1 MIASN
6 FSRLENQPVIKDI
19 LIKLERD
26 KEQDR
31 VLDYGISVAET
42 CDAHL
47 AGIAFGDLAGIP
59 NYAMPGLSSD
69 IIAEMLAESEKFART
84 AIERF
89 EAAAKRSLISVEH
102 HLVMRSE
109 FGPAEAFSA
118 KARRYDL
125 SIIQQSDEDGPNND
139 ALIEAALF
147 DSGRPVIVVP
157 FIQRDGIKLNR
168 VVVCWDGSRAAAR
181 AVNDALPLLRKAKA
195 VEILIVANEKTKRP
209 QREIRG
215 IEIANHLARHNVKV
229 ELEILPAADI
239 DVADAILSH
248 ISDTSA
254 DLLVMGGYGHSRLRE
269 FVLGGV
275 TRDILK
281 TMTIPAFMSH

>member
-1 MIASN
+1 MIAPNSGP
-6 FSRLENQPVIKDI
+6 LENQPVIKDI
-19 LIKLERD
+19 IIKLERD
-26 KEQDR
+26 KDQDR
-31 VLDYGISVAET
+31 VLDYGISVALA

-47 AGIAFGDLAGIP
+47 AGIAFGDLAAIP
-59 NYAMPGLSSD
+59 NYAAPGLSSD
-69 IIAEMLAESEKFART
+69 IIAEIAAESEKAALAT
-84 AIERF
+84 IERF
-89 EAAAKRSLISVEH
+89 EAAAKRSLVSVEH
-102 HLVMRSE
+102 HLVMRSA
-109 FGPAEAFSA
+109 FGPAEAFAA

-125 SIIQQSDEDGPNND
+125 SIIQQSSEDGPNND

-157 FIQRDGIKLNR
+157 YIQKDGMTLNR
-168 VVVCWDGSRAAAR
+168 VVACWDGSRAAAR

-195 VEILIVANEKTKRP
+195 VEILIVANEKTKGP

-215 IEIANHLARHNVKV
+215 IEIASHLARHGVKV

-239 DVADAILSH
+239 DVADSILSH
-248 ISDTSA
+248 VADTSA